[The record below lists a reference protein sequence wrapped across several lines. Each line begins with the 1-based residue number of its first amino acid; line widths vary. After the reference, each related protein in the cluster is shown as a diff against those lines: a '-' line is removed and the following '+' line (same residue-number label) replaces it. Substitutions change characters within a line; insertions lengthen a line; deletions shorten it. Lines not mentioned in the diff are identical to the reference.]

1 VLIDLRI
8 SGDIIA
14 EPIRDAADVI
24 AAMALIFIYSAKQS
38 VHVSSKWSYIRSHDS
53 SEMDDS

>member
-8 SGDIIA
+8 SGDIID

-38 VHVSSKWSYIRSHDS
+38 VRVSSKWSYMRSHDS